1 MLALHWD
8 GFMPKIVI
16 GDYVAA
22 GYDVATA
29 AENNREKHEAK
40 NRPLLEQ
47 WFKVNQD
54 KLSLVAE
61 QLTKKLGEEKFKNM
75 VLSNP
80 EISWD
85 EVEFSK
91 GNVTKLYLTPKVTFN
106 LAAKEGYGKVTGS
119 LETVTLTIRNL
130 YKETNPDTNV
140 FATQGASSSATPNN
154 ASQAND
160 ATAIEKVNVYL
171 NYTGPSIVLDVA
183 HPTVGE
189 KENTSI
195 NGTSNVEG
203 TFNNAFR
210 GNPSS
215 GLLFTNRYPN
225 PLLQSV
231 INYVNK
237 FDPKFRAAFVT
248 DSRDGVTIS
257 NVTNNVQLRPGT
269 LDDLQSNKN
278 KVFLQQIKGDTEAVY
293 FAVSAIASNNWL
305 NTFLI
310 RIPLTKFVRPIS
322 VLQTPDQQ
330 QTQEGGE
337 EATQP
342 QNARSGTASTSEAQS
357 GQSNGPAGS
366 GTGSTQQAQS
376 SPTTGTSSSS
386 N

>member
-1 MLALHWD
+1 
-8 GFMPKIVI
+8 MPKIVI